1 MENRW
6 SEFASLA
13 VGGGSTSPALAEAV
27 RGSRALGSN
36 PDLVLHGGGNSS
48 IKDTVTDITG
58 RATEVVYVKGSG
70 WDLATIEPAG
80 FAGMRLDRLREL
92 AEVDAISDPEMVNEL
107 RCALIDASAPD
118 PSIESL
124 LHALLPFR
132 AVLHSHADSV
142 VALTDQPEAERIARE
157 VFGVDAVI
165 VPYVMPG
172 FDLAQS
178 ARRLFAEQASE
189 TTRAMVLLQHG
200 LFTFGDT
207 MEEAYGTHIALLT
220 EAEEYLARAGAA
232 GVARTS
238 ASVSAAEAGS
248 LVSLP
253 PLEAARLRADIS
265 AAAGRPMIVSHHTSE
280 RIGAFVH
287 GPGFPSVSQRGTAT
301 PDHSIRTKPTPM
313 IGTDVAAYAADY
325 TAYFERNRARGEAK
339 AGRAIE
345 MLDPAPRA
353 VLDPATGLYS
363 VGATA
368 KDADIVRD
376 IALHTL
382 DVIDAAESVG
392 RFQPIGEADLFD
404 IEYWDLEQA
413 KLRQAGAPKPLAG
426 QVALVTGSAS
436 GIGARCAEKLL
447 ELGAAVVGIDISADS
462 ESTFSGPAWL
472 GIRADVTD
480 RDAIEAALAAAVERF
495 GGVDIVVVAAG
506 VFAESAPLTATD
518 RSVWDRTM
526 NVNLNAVMTLFSL
539 VQPFLAAS
547 PVAGRV
553 VVIGSKNFAAP
564 GPGAAAYSSSKAAL
578 TQLAR
583 VAALEWAP
591 DGIRVNTVH
600 PDAVF
605 DTALW
610 TDELLEERAA
620 KYGLTIEEYK
630 RRNLLTTTVTTV
642 NVADMVGAMVTAPFA
657 STTGAQVPVDGGNDR
672 VI

>member
-6 SEFASLA
+6 KEFESLA
-13 VGGGSTSPALAEAV
+13 TVDPLASVALAECV

-48 IKDTVTDITG
+48 IKDAVTDITG
-58 RATEVVYVKGSG
+58 RRTEVVYVKGSG
-70 WDLATIEPAG
+70 WDLGTIEPAG
-80 FAGMRLDRLREL
+80 FAGMRLERLLEL

-107 RCALIDASAPD
+107 RCAKIDATAPD

-124 LHALLPFR
+124 LHALIPFR

-142 VALTDQPEAERIARE
+142 VAVTDQPEAERIARE
-157 VFGVDAVI
+157 VFGDDAVI

-178 ARRLFAEQASE
+178 ARRLLAEQASE
-189 TTRAMVLLQHG
+189 ATRAMVLLQHG
-200 LFTFGDT
+200 LFTFGDS
-207 MEEAYGTHIALLT
+207 MEEAYGTHVELLT
-220 EAEEYLARAGAA
+220 RAEEYLARVGAA
-232 GVARTS
+232 GLDRTS
-238 ASVSAAEAGS
+238 AGSDTALEQAE
-248 LVSLP
+248 
-253 PLEAARLRADIS
+253 PLETARLRFEIS
-265 AAAGRPMIVSHHTSE
+265 AAAGRPMIVSHHSSE

-313 IGTDVAAYAADY
+313 IGTDVAGYVTEY

-339 AGRAIE
+339 AGRPIA

-353 VLDPATGLYS
+353 VLDPRTGLYT

-368 KDADIVRD
+368 KDANIVRD

-392 RFQPIGEADLFD
+392 RYQPIGEADIFD

-413 KLRQAGAPKPLAG
+413 KLRMAGTPKPLAG

-436 GIGARCAEKLL
+436 GIGARCAERLL
-447 ELGAAVVGIDISADS
+447 ELGAAVVGIDISPGS
-462 ESTFSGPAWL
+462 ESTFSGLAWL

-480 RDAIEAALAAAVERF
+480 REAISAAIAASVERF
-495 GGVDIVVVAAG
+495 GGIDIVVVAAG

-591 DGIRVNTVH
+591 DGIRVNVVH

-620 KYGLTIEEYK
+620 KYGLTIDEYK
-630 RRNLLTTTVTTV
+630 RRNLLTTTVTTA
-642 NVADMVGAMVTAPFA
+642 NVADMVSAMVTAPFA